1 METKQEIIKKYE
13 QKFTDLFAEFYEAM
27 KGDVRGISCEK
38 TISVLQPGGMG
49 FFVGFKVW

>member
-1 METKQEIIKKYE
+1 METQQEIIKKYE

-27 KGDVRGISCEK
+27 EGDVKGISCEK
-38 TISVLQPGGMG
+38 TISVLQPCGMG